1 MNEIDINLKG
11 ATRNLTSK
19 MAQIKGISKQ
29 IEELRQKEEKEE
41 ATFNLAIASIKEKQN
56 LKLQEIRN
64 LEEKLQ
70 KYEQFRND
78 VLSKSK
84 HLLLLNR

>member
-1 MNEIDINLKG
+1 
-11 ATRNLTSK
+11 
-19 MAQIKGISKQ
+19 MAQIEEISKQ
-29 IEELRQKEEKEE
+29 IDELRQREEKEE

-56 LKLQEIRN
+56 LKLQEIRT

-84 HLLLLNR
+84 HLLLLNRSNLLIVILD

>member
-1 MNEIDINLKG
+1 MEINLKG

-19 MAQIKGISKQ
+19 MAQIEEISKQ
-29 IEELRQKEEKEE
+29 IDELRQKEEKEE
-41 ATFNLAIASIKEKQN
+41 ATFNQAIASIKEKQN
-56 LKLQEIRN
+56 LKLQEIRT

-84 HLLLLNR
+84 HLLILNR

>member
-1 MNEIDINLKG
+1 
-11 ATRNLTSK
+11 
-19 MAQIKGISKQ
+19 MAQIEEISKQ
-29 IEELRQKEEKEE
+29 IDELRQKEEKEE

-56 LKLQEIRN
+56 LKLQEIRT

-84 HLLLLNR
+84 HLLLLLNRFNQLKVKSS